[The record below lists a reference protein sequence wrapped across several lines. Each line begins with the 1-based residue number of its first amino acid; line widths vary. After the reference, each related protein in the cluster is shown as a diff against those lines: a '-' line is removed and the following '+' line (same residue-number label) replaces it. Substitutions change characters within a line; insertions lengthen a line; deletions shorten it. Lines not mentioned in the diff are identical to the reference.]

1 MLRPVI
7 LLLVV
12 ATATIP
18 STEALF
24 SIDTRILEHFHK
36 WNTFARCW
44 GEDNMLRY
52 YQVVIRVPHCPKNIL
67 KIPLIN

>member
-52 YQVVIRVPHCPKNIL
+52 YQVVIPHCPKNIL